1 MEAQESMAAQ
11 LNQLQS
17 IQKERDSLQASVEVV
32 NGQVAEL
39 RNIISQQKQNLET
52 LSREKSQAIA
62 GESLL
67 RGRVKELEA
76 RIIELEKQVEEAF
89 KERDSALAAQNNLKG
104 RLDEKDTMLGKKE
117 TQLEKLGSDLR
128 LAQAELEK
136 LKAQLTIR
144 SEQLAR
150 EEAARKEIEEEN
162 QKLARLHAPCDEMI
176 NEMKSRIASLEGQ
189 LKDAQLALKQAL
201 DQVKEAQ
208 LALKQAQDGW
218 NDALKTSGSSEAEIA
233 ALKKKIADLQRDLDD
248 IAKKYAPCPGLIR
261 TLQDQLAAES
271 EQLAAFRKE
280 HAPCEGMI
288 SGLRDQIANLEKKVK
303 ELEER
308 NDEEPIIQFSKPTRA
323 VRSAPPPPSAAD
335 EPQIQLSSRQTATR
349 RSPMHGK
356 HMVGLGMTLVV
367 KVNKMVVADVAAGGG
382 ADQSGQ
388 IERGDS
394 IVGVASSLDA
404 PIRAVQTLDQV
415 HDWLLGPDGTQVMI
429 LMLELE
435 QAGGE
440 TKYNTIEY

>member
-1 MEAQESMAAQ
+1 MEAQESMVAQ

-39 RNIISQQKQNLET
+39 RNMISQQKQNIEA
-52 LSREKSQAIA
+52 LSREKLQAIA

-76 RIIELEKQVEEAF
+76 RIIELEKQAEEAF
-89 KERDSALAAQNNLKG
+89 KGRDSALAAQSNLKG

-128 LAQAELEK
+128 LAQAESEK
-136 LKAQLTIR
+136 LKTQLTIR

-150 EEAARKEIEEEN
+150 EEAARKEVEEEN
-162 QKLARLHAPCDEMI
+162 QKLARLHAPCDETI
-176 NEMKSRIASLEGQ
+176 NDMKSRIASLEGR

-201 DQVKEAQ
+201 DQVREAQ

-248 IAKKYAPCPGLIR
+248 IAKKYAPCPSLIN

-271 EQLAAFRKE
+271 EQLAACKKE
-280 HAPCEGMI
+280 HAPCEGII
-288 SGLRDQIANLEKKVK
+288 SGLRDQIANLEKK
-303 ELEER
+303 
-308 NDEEPIIQFSKPTRA
+308 
-323 VRSAPPPPSAAD
+323 

-349 RSPMHGK
+349 KAPMHGQ
-356 HMVGLGMTLVV
+356 HMVGLGMALTF
-367 KVNKMVVADVAAGGG
+367 KVNKMVVADIVSGGG

-388 IERGDS
+388 IERGDT
-394 IVGVASSLDA
+394 IVGIASSLDA
-404 PIRAVQTLDQV
+404 PIRAVHTLDQV

-429 LMLELE
+429 FN
-435 QAGGE
+435 AG
-440 TKYNTIEY
+440 TRTSRW